1 MAGGDNG
8 VLSLK
13 TLQQSENPKTNV
25 GHWRKESTIFRK
37 LFSGPEDPYEKLLA
51 VADSKCITEA
61 LRHKSKGL
69 QWTQRHSTSLHV
81 DDSDRTRTMSRL
93 LL

>member
-1 MAGGDNG
+1 M
-8 VLSLK
+8 SWK

-37 LFSGPEDPYEKLLA
+37 LFSGPEDPYKELLA

-61 LRHKSKGL
+61 LRHQSRRL
-69 QWTQRHSTSLHV
+69 QWTVSFNEFAR
-81 DDSDRTRTMSRL
+81 
-93 LL
+93 